1 MISNIRFIVIVLQ
14 YSRKTLDLDMVPA
27 SWKNRKDERQ
37 SSWRHGLWELFGI
50 ANDVG
55 FGVLLAWG
63 RISSTGI
70 SNCKQIINQ
79 H

>member
-37 SSWRHGLWELFGI
+37 SS
-50 ANDVG
+50 
-55 FGVLLAWG
+55 
-63 RISSTGI
+63 
-70 SNCKQIINQ
+70 
-79 H
+79 